1 MYTIVQRKQAIVAN
15 VISAVTLNV
24 SFKREF
30 VGDKLLEWHHLIA
43 KTLNANLQES
53 SDKFVLKVHKNGHFS
68 IKSMHMFLESNNT
81 NLLNKETW
89 HVKIPIKN
97 KIFIWYLKNDL
108 LVKDNLARRNW
119 FESKTCHFNSMKK
132 LNIRHLFLTITM
144 LKFFGVLLSLLSEL
158 DYRQLVVLEKIRW
171 CGEWQ
176 GERDH
181 VWCCRPVI

>member
-1 MYTIVQRKQAIVAN
+1 LSNGTWQWLHHRSLIFLAIMLYFLPQSNTSKWALYN
-15 VISAVTLNV
+15 TQMLH
-24 SFKREF
+24 FYPE
-30 VGDKLLEWHHLIA
+30 
-43 KTLNANLQES
+43 
-53 SDKFVLKVHKNGHFS
+53 KVHKNGHFS

-119 FESKTCHFNSMKK
+119 FESKTCHFYSMKK